1 MNSFIS
7 YPEMPLTLFKGNANR
22 VENEMNSFISYP
34 EMPLTLFKG
43 NANQVE
49 NEMNSFI
56 SYPPKIR
63 NYHPIHD

>member
-34 EMPLTLFKG
+34 EMPLTLLFKG
-43 NANQVE
+43 NHSPLAELIQCILN
-49 NEMNSFI
+49 
-56 SYPPKIR
+56 PT
-63 NYHPIHD
+63 DLG